1 MTLTTVLLITLA
13 VLALF
18 AFVALRGA
26 TGDGLDAV
34 VDRDDFLAARG
45 SQGVNALAL
54 SFFASGLG
62 AWILFTPAETGV
74 LGGWLGVIGYALAAA
89 LPFVALIWLGPA
101 IRAAVP
107 RGVTLGDW
115 VRQRYGR
122 TMQVIVALVSLF
134 YMFLFVAAEL
144 TAIGGVASL
153 LAGESAGTM
162 TRLGPVAAVAFVTLA
177 YTAWGGLPASL
188 RTDRWQAW
196 LVLALALV
204 AVGVVLVVAGN
215 PLPAMTAGSAMADR
229 AAGLRSLIV
238 LPIAVTAANLFHQG
252 YWQRAW
258 AAEDDQ
264 ALAGGAWRGALLTA
278 AVMLLFGAAGLL
290 ASGAGL
296 AEVPSIAFFSLL
308 ADLPTWMGWV
318 VLALAVALVAS
329 SVDTLQNA
337 MAAVVAGELG
347 GGRVSLTW
355 ARWATVALAVPAIAL
370 ALADISVLR
379 LFLVA
384 DLWAA
389 IAVVPVF
396 LGLWRKATPQ
406 GAIAG
411 VCAGVLAVVIG
422 GWLDGGSLMAGL
434 RALTLPETF
443 DVGAFVGAPVG
454 ALVATV
460 LVSLLGKRDKAGARP
475 RAGGG

>member
-1 MTLTTVLLITLA
+1 MTTTTVLITTLA

-26 TGDGLDAV
+26 TGGGPDAV
-34 VDRDDFLAARG
+34 VDRDDYLAARG

-74 LGGWLGVIGYALAAA
+74 LGGWLGVIGYAVAAA
-89 LPFVALIWLGPA
+89 LPFVALVWLGPA
-101 IRAAVP
+101 IRAALP

-144 TAIGGVASL
+144 TAIGGVATL
-153 LAGESAGTM
+153 LAGEGAGLW
-162 TRLGPVAAVAFVTLA
+162 TRLGPVVAVAVVTLG

-196 LVLALALV
+196 LVLALSLV
-204 AVGVVLVVAGN
+204 AVGAVIWVAGN
-215 PLPAMTAGSAMADR
+215 PLPAVAAGAAMADR
-229 AAGLRSLIV
+229 AAGLKSLIV

-258 AAEDDQ
+258 AAEDEE
-264 ALAGGAWRGALLTA
+264 ALAGGAWRGAGLTA
-278 AVMLLFGAAGLL
+278 VVMILFGAAGLL
-290 ASGAGL
+290 AAGIGR
-296 AEVPSIAFFSLL
+296 AEVPSISFFGLL
-308 ADLPTWMGWV
+308 ADLPTWMGWL

-337 MAAVVAGELG
+337 MAALVAGELG
-347 GGRVSLTW
+347 EGRVSLTW

-411 VCAGVLAVVIG
+411 VFAGVLAVVIG
-422 GWLDGGSLMAGL
+422 GWIGGEGLMDGL
-434 RALTLPETF
+434 RALVLQETF

-454 ALVATV
+454 AAVGTIV
-460 LVSLLGKRDKAGARP
+460 VSLLGKRDLPGARP
-475 RAGGG
+475 MAGGG